1 MLSGYHFI
9 KDLGSGGFGKV
20 ILAEEELSSRKVAI
34 KYLKNLSIDK
44 SEDIIHEIKI
54 ISQFYHPNI
63 ITYHN
68 AIQENGQIFF
78 VMEYC
83 EKGNLRNHIA
93 NKPLSHD
100 ESIQIILL
108 IAKAL
113 KFVHDKGIVHHDIKP
128 ENILLDSNS
137 NVKLADFG
145 VANKKIFTKNY
156 LPPNFEYDSIKD
168 HASDRKLDIY
178 ALGITFIELLTG
190 EHPYAF
196 MSREAAIKKIENGDL
211 GISNL
216 PDWLQEVLLK
226 AINLNE
232 ESRFQNMNEFIEA
245 IETNNIPLIIDSK
258 LIDAARIAKKLS
270 MYLTMKK
277 YYTIS
282 KEISKIDASLFQY
295 PILLQP
301 IGKYY
306 LEIGAI
312 QKAKYTFEKIKG
324 VSHSIRTDKEL
335 GIINLAMGHYSKAI
349 WLFKEHLTASPDDC
363 EAYNLLLECYFK
375 NKRYHAGI
383 ALCKKLK
390 ETFPKESCFLSNL
403 YIIERIDSKHVEV
416 IDYCYKHYNNEF
428 VKYNMDIFI
437 NGEEFIN
444 SSNKVSLLDKI
455 VFCHYGVSKSKNV
468 NSNLEIIYKET
479 SVLLGESG
487 FITIGRNGYRNQ
499 IELSGNNVSRRHCL
513 ILSFVNE
520 TWLYDLNS
528 TGTFVDGVK
537 VTGRMRLTHKHEVS
551 IGNHVLMVN
560 VDKHKLF

>member
-1 MLSGYHFI
+1 MLSGYRYI
-9 KDLGSGGFGKV
+9 KDLGKGGFGKV
-20 ILAEEELSSRKVAI
+20 ILAEEALSSRLVAI
-34 KYLKNLSIDK
+34 KFLKNLSNDK

-83 EKGNLRNHIA
+83 EKGNLKNRIKS
-93 NKPLSHD
+93 KPLSQD

-113 KFVHDKGIVHHDIKP
+113 RFVHDKGIVHHDIKP
-128 ENILLDSNS
+128 ENILIDSDD

-145 VANKKIFTKNY
+145 VANKEIFTKIY
-156 LPPNFEYDSIKD
+156 LPPTFDPLKD
-168 HASDRKLDIY
+168 HVLDKKLDVY

-190 EHPYAF
+190 EHPYAYLP
-196 MSREAAIKKIENGDL
+196 REAAIKKIENGDL

-216 PDWLQEVLLK
+216 PDWLQEIVLK

-232 ESRFQNMNEFIEA
+232 EYRFQNMNEFIEA

-258 LIDAARIAKKLS
+258 LIDASRVAKKLS

-282 KEISKIDASLFQY
+282 KEISKIEASLFQY

-312 QKAKYTFEKIKG
+312 KKAKYTFEKINEKT
-324 VSHSIRTDKEL
+324 HSIRTDKEL
-335 GIINLAMGHYSKAI
+335 GIINLAMGRYSMAI
-349 WLFKEHLTASPDDC
+349 SLFKEHLSASPDDC
-363 EAYNLLLECYFK
+363 EAYNLLLECYFE
-375 NKRYHAGI
+375 NKRYHAGL

-403 YIIERIDSKHVEV
+403 YIFERMNSKNVDLV
-416 IDYCYKHYNNEF
+416 DILYQKYLNNEF
-428 VKYNMDIFI
+428 IKYNIAIFST
-437 NGEEFIN
+437 GVEVVKRSN
-444 SSNKVSLLDKI
+444 SVTILDKI
-455 VFCHYGVSKSKNV
+455 IFCHYSVSKAKEF
-468 NSNLEIIYKET
+468 NSNLEIVYKEK

-487 FITIGRNGYRNQ
+487 FITIGRNEFSNQ

-513 ILSFVNE
+513 ILAFKNE
-520 TWLYDLNS
+520 TWLYDLKS

-537 VTGRMRLTHKHEVS
+537 VARRLRLTHKHEIR
-551 IGNHVLMVN
+551 IGNHVLIVN
-560 VDKHKLF
+560 VDKRKLF

>member
-34 KYLKNLSIDK
+34 KFLKNLSKDK

-83 EKGNLRNHIA
+83 EKGNLRNHISST
-93 NKPLSHD
+93 PLSLD
-100 ESIQIILL
+100 EAIQIILL

-128 ENILLDSNS
+128 ENILLDSNGI
-137 NVKLADFG
+137 VKLADFG
-145 VANKKIFTKNY
+145 VANKAIFTKIY
-156 LPPNFEYDSIKD
+156 LPPTFDSLKD
-168 HASDRKLDIY
+168 HALDKKLDIY
-178 ALGITFIELLTG
+178 ALGITFIEMITG
-190 EHPYAF
+190 VHPYAF
-196 MSREAAIKKIENGDL
+196 LSREAAIQKIENGDL

-232 ESRFQNMNEFIEA
+232 DSRFQNMNEFIEA

-282 KEISKIDASLFQY
+282 KEINKIDASLFQY

-312 QKAKYTFEKIKG
+312 QKAKYTFEKITEK
-324 VSHSIRTDKEL
+324 SHSIRTDKEL
-335 GIINLAMGHYSKAI
+335 GIINLAMGHYSMAI
-349 WLFKEHLTASPDDC
+349 SLFKEHLSSRPDDC

-375 NKRYHAGI
+375 NKRYHAGFD
-383 ALCKKLK
+383 LCKKLK
-390 ETFPKESCFLSNL
+390 ETFPKKSCFLSNL
-403 YIIERIDSKHVEV
+403 YILERMDSKHVEV
-416 IDYCYKHYNNEF
+416 IDLCYKNYNNEF
-428 VKYNMDIFI
+428 IKYNMDIFT
-437 NGEEFIN
+437 NGEEFVN
-444 SSNKVSLLDKI
+444 FSNKVSMLDKI

-468 NSNLEIIYKET
+468 NPNLEIIYGDTTE
-479 SVLLGESG
+479 LLGESG
-487 FITIGRNGYRNQ
+487 FITIGRNGFSNQ
-499 IELSGNNVSRRHCL
+499 IELSGKNVSRRHCI

-528 TGTFVDGVK
+528 TGTFVDDAK

-551 IGNHVLMVN
+551 IGNHVLTVN
-560 VDKHKLF
+560 VDKRKLF